1 MKEIEAWKKK
11 KFATLMNMEGNWIE
25 ALIYEYNPSTKK
37 PYSVVKCKVKE
48 VTKRGIKVTD
58 DTKEEW
64 LIEKEDIV
72 SFKVL
77 EG

>member
-1 MKEIEAWKKK
+1 MLFVKQ
-11 KFATLMNMEGNWIE
+11 LYQNWIE

-37 PYSVVKCKVKE
+37 PYSVVACKVKE

-77 EG
+77 EGQIKELRYNQV